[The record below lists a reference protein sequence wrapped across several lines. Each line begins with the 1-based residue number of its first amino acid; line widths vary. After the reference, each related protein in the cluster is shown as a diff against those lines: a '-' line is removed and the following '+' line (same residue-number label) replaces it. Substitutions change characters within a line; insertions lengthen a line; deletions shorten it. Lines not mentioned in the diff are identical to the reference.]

1 MGKLMRR
8 PFELNDLHRFVLNRF
23 KEDCEDSGIHPS
35 RLEETATTRINALT
49 NEELLFEIDYALS
62 ELLREDAS

>member
-1 MGKLMRR
+1 MGKLMGRQ
-8 PFELNDLHRFVLNRF
+8 FELNDLHRFVLNRF